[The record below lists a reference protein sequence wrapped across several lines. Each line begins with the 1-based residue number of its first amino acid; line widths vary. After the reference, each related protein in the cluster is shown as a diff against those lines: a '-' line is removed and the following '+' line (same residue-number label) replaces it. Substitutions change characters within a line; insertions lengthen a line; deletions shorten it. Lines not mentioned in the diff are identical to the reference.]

1 MKITVVVRTCNRPH
15 FLKECLASVELQN
28 HKDWEVL
35 IFDDSAGIENFEIYK
50 KFKSNNPDNKVVY
63 LTSATPYE
71 MFRDSWLV
79 SPDIAKGDIMVRLD
93 DDDLLAEDTLSFVSK
108 LYEDNPDLDFT
119 YGTAVT
125 FNDDDLLNV
134 MNIVS
139 PIEAP
144 KTYNAWAGY
153 VIPNNRPWK
162 EPYCWYVNHYTEPQH
177 YTSIIH
183 CSKSNITCVFH
194 LYTMRTESVKRV
206 KDKITVTSK
215 YVDDLEFF
223 GSLDYLGLTHTSIH
237 KILSYVRA
245 HSDGRVSDIGRM
257 TDGTTLWDDILG
269 IRDKVD
275 ELRPAGFHSRVVN
288 VMVDGNH
295 NEGITATMKYSF
307 TEYYDKIKSKIN
319 EY

>member
-1 MKITVVVRTCNRPH
+1 MKITVIVRTCNRPDY
-15 FLKECLASVELQN
+15 LKECLASVELQK

-35 IFDDSAGIENFEIYK
+35 IFDDAANTESFEIYK
-50 KFKSNNPDNKVVY
+50 KFRERNSDNRVLY
-63 LTSATPYE
+63 ITSDTAYD
-71 MFRDSWLV
+71 MFQKSWLIA
-79 SPDIAKGDIMVRLD
+79 PDIAYGEAMVRLD
-93 DDDLLAEDTLSFVSK
+93 DDDLLAEDTLEFVSK
-108 LYEDNPDLDFT
+108 LYEDNKDLDFT

-125 FNDDDLLNV
+125 FNNGILLTV
-134 MNIVS
+134 MDIVS
-139 PIEAP
+139 PVEAP

-153 VIPNNRPWK
+153 TVPNNNPWK
-162 EPYCWYVNHYTEPQH
+162 HPYCWYVNYYTDPVN

-206 KDKITVTSK
+206 KDKITITTK

-237 KILSYVRA
+237 RILSYVRV
-245 HSDGRVSDIGRM
+245 HTDGRVSDIGRM

-275 ELRPAGFHSRVVN
+275 ELRPAGFRSRVVN
-288 VMVDGNH
+288 VAVDDNR
-295 NEGITATMKYSF
+295 NYGITEDMRYRFS
-307 TEYYDKIKSKIN
+307 EYYNEIKSKIN